1 MYLYPN
7 LFVMRVPVA
16 MKTFILL
23 SNIKITYR
31 DRHTKSNQQGLILLI
46 KNSGQF
52 CFGSVQSRP

>member
-31 DRHTKSNQQGLILLI
+31 YRHTKSNQQGLILLI
-46 KNSGQF
+46 KSGGRV
-52 CFGSVQSRP
+52 C